1 MQEAEGKVIGRL
13 QALCSRRE
21 YCSADVYAK
30 ALRALDGDAAAAGRV
45 LDALRKDRFVDDL
58 RYASSF
64 AREKSR
70 LTGWGPLKIRHAL
83 TAKGIA
89 AEVQDEALRQLD
101 PEETSRRMQQVLAA
115 KSRLLARDPA
125 RKEKLLRFAQSRGY
139 LYGQVSP
146 LLGELL
152 GDGGAREREEDYI

>member
-21 YCSADVYAK
+21 YCSGDVYAK
-30 ALRALDGDAAAAGRV
+30 ALRALAGRV

-58 RYASSF
+58 RYASFF

-146 LLGELL
+146 LLEELL
-152 GDGGAREREEDYI
+152 GDGGAREIEEDYI